1 MQMVIGPI
9 LNRAGSYVFD
19 TWTAGGGVNC
29 GYPYRRIE
37 DAIYARKV
45 AALNAA
51 SSARVCQTIDEF
63 VNGYVNGYGDC
74 GLLLDAA

>member
-9 LNRAGSYVFD
+9 LNRAGSYAFD
-19 TWTAGGGVNC
+19 TWTAVGGVNY

-63 VNGYVNGYGDC
+63 VIGYGDC
-74 GLLLDAA
+74 GLLRDAA